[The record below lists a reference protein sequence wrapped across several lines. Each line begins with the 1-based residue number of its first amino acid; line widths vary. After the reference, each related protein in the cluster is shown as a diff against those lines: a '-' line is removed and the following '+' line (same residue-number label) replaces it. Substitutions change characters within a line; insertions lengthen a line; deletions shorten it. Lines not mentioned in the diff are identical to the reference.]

1 MNISTTKRILVICAY
16 LVPVVYGLSVFATP
30 ADAQNATTSAVSQ
43 SDYSAASATQ
53 GTNSMTDERL
63 RKRVQAALHSDPYF
77 YDEHVNVS
85 VKNGVVVL
93 HGFVSSEWDLHDAIR
108 IATRAADKRR
118 VVDDLSIEL
127 GGRR

>member
-1 MNISTTKRILVICAY
+1 MNISTKKRVLVICAY
-16 LVPVVYGLSVFATP
+16 LVPVVYGLSGFATP
-30 ADAQNATTSAVSQ
+30 AGAQNATTSAASQ
-43 SDYSAASATQ
+43 SDYIAASATQ
-53 GTNSMTDERL
+53 GTNAMTDEQL
-63 RKRVQAALHSDPYF
+63 RKRVQGALHSDPYF
-77 YDEHVNVS
+77 YDEHVKVS